1 MDKPKV
7 VHAVWSTSYIPLI
20 ALIVVALAV
29 VAGILFWKK
38 RKGPPPETKP
48 TPSAAAGEEAAKSV
62 KCASCGTDNPTGQ
75 KFCTNCGEKLT
86 ESKKHHT

>member
-38 RKGPPPETKP
+38 RKRPPPETKP

-62 KCASCGTDNPTGQ
+62 KCASCGTDNSTDQ